1 MIDPSL
7 RLTEPVSPP
16 PRPFSVWPLYLC
28 LGIFFTWATAHH
40 LGIDFQALLWG
51 IGDMTEY
58 IRRFG
63 KPEFV
68 NFPRTATLM
77 AETLSMALWGTAIA
91 MVLAFILAPLAAKN
105 LSPHPILYRFSRELL
120 NGLRALP
127 DLLFAS
133 IFVAALG
140 LGPLPGVLAIGLHSA
155 GFLGKVLAEILERV
169 DAGTYEAVRS
179 TGASFSQLVMWAG
192 WPSALQEATGYAIFL
207 IDRNVR
213 VAAILGLV
221 GAGGIGME
229 LTVAFRLFQFDR
241 AAGLV
246 LIVLLVILSIDY
258 VSDWAR
264 RRVR

>member
-7 RLTEPVSPP
+7 RPTEPASPP

-28 LGIFFTWATAHH
+28 LGIFFAWATAHH

-51 IGDMTEY
+51 VDDMTEY
-58 IRRFG
+58 MRRFG

-68 NFPRTATLM
+68 NFPRTAVLM
-77 AETLSMALWGTAIA
+77 AETLSMALWGTSVA

-140 LGPLPGVLAIGLHSA
+140 LGINLPLRSVNQELGVA
-155 GFLGKVLAEILERV
+155 LEKSSRNS
-169 DAGTYEAVRS
+169 GISFVRYY
-179 TGASFSQLVMWAG
+179 
-192 WPSALQEATGYAIFL
+192 QEAFY
-207 IDRNVR
+207 D
-213 VAAILGLV
+213 
-221 GAGGIGME
+221 
-229 LTVAFRLFQFDR
+229 
-241 AAGLV
+241 
-246 LIVLLVILSIDY
+246 S
-258 VSDWAR
+258 
-264 RRVR
+264 